1 MRGQTAFE
9 YILVFSIVMLMAL
22 ILTTYAGE
30 MTKGNQEDIRVSDA
44 ITAVNKIVEAS
55 NIVSTQGVPSQIT
68 LSVLIPDEIR
78 LINITGNTILM
89 KVGIS
94 SGVTDIFASSK
105 SQLQGYLSN
114 SSGYRNIKVIAEGS
128 YVNITEG

>member
-9 YILVFSIVMLMAL
+9 YILIFSIVMLMAL

-30 MTKGNQEDIRVSDA
+30 MTQRNQEDIRVSDA
-44 ITAVNKIVEAS
+44 ITAVNKVVEAA

-94 SGVTDIFASSK
+94 SGVTDIFAASK
-105 SQLQGYLSN
+105 SQLQGYVSN
-114 SSGYRNIKVIAEGS
+114 SSGYRSIKITAEGT